1 MSVQAR
7 KAITK
12 PRSTKISTWL
22 FIEPILPT
30 PLKTNQTRSSCVSAT
45 RTKCIN
51 ASQCSV
57 TQGSQPMEDGQLD
70 FTREERDAF
79 VSRYP
84 GTEHLFK
91 PVLGSREFLNETE
104 YTRYCLWLV
113 GIDPSEYEGNPEIK
127 ARIDHVRDYRQN
139 NKIPRIQKTANAPHL
154 FTQVR
159 QPDTEYL
166 IVPRASSSRRR
177 YIPIGYVSPDVV
189 ANDAVVIVSNATLY
203 DFGLLSSQTHN
214 AWMRTIAGRL
224 KSDYRYAP
232 SVYYN
237 FPYPQ
242 PTEEQ
247 RADVEQAAQGVL
259 DARKNHP
266 DKPLAKLY
274 DPDKM
279 PDDLRIAHDALD
291 TAVEAAYGVDFNG
304 DEEKIVAHLFK
315 LYAEKTAKA

>member
-1 MSVQAR
+1 
-7 KAITK
+7 
-12 PRSTKISTWL
+12 
-22 FIEPILPT
+22 
-30 PLKTNQTRSSCVSAT
+30 
-45 RTKCIN
+45 
-51 ASQCSV
+51 
-57 TQGSQPMEDGQLD
+57 MEDGQLD